1 MAKQT
6 YLGKSENNKAVLE
19 VLDIS
24 RKTGSPAILW
34 GEPGIGKTELVKTL
48 AYRENLKLNGID
60 PDDPIAVAAVKEEDL
75 KELFPLR
82 ILIGATIEPS
92 ELQGLPVL
100 RTITMNDGS
109 EATITQNTMPSWC
122 YDLTQAGT
130 GILFLDELNSASP
143 AVQAGELS
151 LLQGRLVGQ
160 YKLPDNVWIIG
171 AANPTET
178 AVNGWALPAP
188 LANRLLHIYM
198 EPDNNDFIEGFRQG
212 WGQDITIEE
221 QKVRAEITGFLSMKK
236 NFIQVIPEDEETGG
250 GAWAS
255 RRSWDNAAKNMAF
268 AENEQVQRMIL
279 SGFVGE
285 DISEAFFIYKKAIK
299 LPKTEDL
306 LNSPTTISWNDFQTD
321 SILQILTNVIDNV
334 ELDNI
339 DNSVQVFVSAA
350 NANKTDI
357 ALIVLPKLI
366 ERIKK
371 VNNGVMNPKMLAPI
385 FKTMGEDLKYL
396 QL

>member
-255 RRSWDNAAKNMAF
+255 RRSWDNAAKNMAL

-285 DISEAFFIYKKAIK
+285 DISEAFFVYKKAIK

-306 LNSPTTISWNDFQTD
+306 LNSPTTIIWNDFQTD

>member
-1 MAKQT
+1 MTQQT
-6 YLGKSENNKAVLE
+6 YLGKSEKNKAVLE
-19 VLDIS
+19 VLEIS

-34 GEPGIGKTELVKTL
+34 GEPGIGKTQLIKTL

-82 ILIGATIEPS
+82 ILIGATIDPS
-92 ELQGLPVL
+92 ELQGLPAL
-100 RTITMNDGS
+100 RTITLNDGS

-122 YDLTQAGT
+122 FDLTQAGT

-212 WGQDITIEE
+212 WGQKISIQE
-221 QKVRAEITGFLSMKK
+221 QKVRSEIAGFLTTKK
-236 NFIQVIPEDEETGG
+236 NLIQILPEDEETAG

-255 RRSWDNAAKNMAF
+255 RRSWDNAAKNMSHTTD
-268 AENEQVQRMIL
+268 EYIQRIIL
-279 SGFVGE
+279 AGFVGE
-285 DISEAFFIYKKAIK
+285 DIAETYFIYKKAIK
-299 LPKTEDL
+299 LPSNESL
-306 LNSPTTISWNDFQTD
+306 LQNPSKIDWNAYQTD
-321 SILQILTNVIDNV
+321 SILQILANVVDNM
-334 ELDNI
+334 ELNNI
-339 DNSVQVFVSAA
+339 DNSIQVFISAA

-357 ALIVLPKLI
+357 VLIIIPKLI
-366 ERIKK
+366 EKVKK
-371 VNNGVMNPKMLAPI
+371 INNGVMNPKMLAPI

>member
-6 YLGKSENNKAVLE
+6 YLGKSEKNKAVLE
-19 VLDIS
+19 VLNIS
-24 RKTGSPAILW
+24 RQTGSPAILW
-34 GEPGIGKTELVKTL
+34 GQPGIGKTELVKTL
-48 AYRENLKLNGID
+48 AYRENLKLNGIN

-122 YDLTQAGT
+122 YDLVQAGT

-143 AVQAGELS
+143 AVQAAELS

-178 AVNGWALPAP
+178 AVNGWALPSP
-188 LANRLLHIYM
+188 LSNRLLHIYM
-198 EPDNNDFIEGFRQG
+198 EPDNNDFIEGFRIG
-212 WGQDITIEE
+212 WGKDITTME
-221 QKVRAEITGFLSMKK
+221 QKTRAEIASFLSMKK
-236 NFIQVIPEDEETGG
+236 NFIQIVPEDEEEGG
-250 GAWAS
+250 GAWPS
-255 RRSWDNAAKNMAF
+255 RRSWDNAAKNMALT
-268 AENEQVQRMIL
+268 ENEQVQRMIL
-279 SGFVGE
+279 SGFVGDE
-285 DISEAFFIYKKAIK
+285 ITEAFFIHKKAIK
-299 LPKTEDL
+299 LPNTEEL
-306 LNSPTTISWNDFQTD
+306 LQKPDNIIWNSYQTD
-321 SILQILTNVIDNV
+321 SILQILTNVIDNM
-334 ELDNI
+334 NI
-339 DNSVQVFVSAA
+339 NNIEQSIQVFISAV

-357 ALIVLPKLI
+357 VLIVIQKLI
-366 ERIKK
+366 TKIKLI
-371 VNNGVMNPKMLAPI
+371 NNNKLDPKMLAPI

-396 QL
+396 EI